1 MDIELNTLH
10 LMARFTPPAVQGNE
24 PQHRD
29 YKPYKKRVRKT
40 TRDLLNG
47 KSDLPEHVVGNFREY
62 VESLIRVYE
71 AVDAHQAYQG
81 EYAGLPAP
89 GVDDTTGGSVP
100 QESSIE
106 ATTRLLSAPLTPEA
120 AVKQGLGVVTH
131 KKKVTLPENVAEEK
145 IRMDTNAESTYAKK
159 DPDTHL

>member
-10 LMARFTPPAVQGNE
+10 LMARFPLPVGCVKK

-29 YKPYKKRVRKT
+29 YKPYRKRIRKT
-40 TRDLLNG
+40 TRDLLDG
-47 KSDLPEHVVGNFREY
+47 KGDLPEHIVGSFREY

-71 AVDAHQAYQG
+71 LDDAHEAYKD

-89 GVDDTTGGSVP
+89 GDEEETGYLAS
-100 QESSIE
+100 EETSIE
-106 ATTRLLSAPLTPEA
+106 ATTRLLSVPLSPEA

-131 KKKVTLPENVAEEK
+131 KKKVTLPEK
-145 IRMDTNAESTYAKK
+145 RRPKK
-159 DPDTHL
+159 K